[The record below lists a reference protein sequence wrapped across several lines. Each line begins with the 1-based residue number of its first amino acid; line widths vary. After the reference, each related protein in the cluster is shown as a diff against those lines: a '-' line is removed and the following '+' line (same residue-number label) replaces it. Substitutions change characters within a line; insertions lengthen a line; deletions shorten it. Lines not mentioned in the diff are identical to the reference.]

1 MESKP
6 AKKPKKN
13 TSASSKTKSAKKAT
27 PKKEAPKKTNNK
39 PTKEAKTSL
48 KEEKIVE
55 EVELVEEQEEDEKT
69 SVIGIIVL
77 VLMICLAGLLLFLR
91 CSKQEET
98 HMVTLDA
105 NDGSDVV
112 EKEIIDKGNLVKPED
127 PEREGYEF
135 MGWYVVGEDEKFDFD
150 REITSDMKI
159 EARWKAIEKE
169 ELNGISLDEEIT
181 LVVDGQAKLE
191 VKLDPR
197 DFEDVSLV
205 WSSSDEDIVSVDED
219 GNLTAHKKGKAKIT
233 VKTKDGKYEASCE
246 VTVSDEAVKVKGIT
260 LEKDDI
266 TISINQE
273 LYLDYEIK
281 PSNATNKEVTWSVED
296 KNIVS
301 VDKDGKI
308 TGKAPGKTIVKVMTK
323 DGKYIASV
331 IVRVRGGNVTD
342 ISLSGDDEVKVGETI
357 TLKATIKPSNA
368 DKTLTWTSSNPK
380 VATVDKNGKVKGVKA
395 GDVTITVKASNGKEA
410 THKVK
415 VVDNYV
421 LVLEQIVSET
431 DDFQYTITVKRNGK
445 KLSSS
450 EWQAFRY
457 NNVVKRSSNMTLFS
471 RDVDPKVKT
480 AVIVIDD
487 DHEYDATVEVIKK
500 KEG

>member
-39 PTKEAKTSL
+39 PPKEAKTSL

-135 MGWYVVGEDEKFDFD
+135 MGWYVVGEDKEFDFD

-159 EARWKAIEKE
+159 EARWKAIETE
-169 ELNGISLDEEIT
+169 ELKGISLDEEIT
-181 LVVDGQAKLE
+181 LVVDGTSKLE

-342 ISLSGDDEVKVGETI
+342 ISLSGDDEVKVGETV

-421 LVLEQIVSET
+421 LTLTEIKTELLT
-431 DDFQYTITVKRNGK
+431 FQYSVKVTKNGKTLNSDEYDQFFYNNEWYGSANLTVPSDQVTTKASGTKIKLNDGKMYSMTVK
-445 KLSSS
+445 
-450 EWQAFRY
+450 
-457 NNVVKRSSNMTLFS
+457 VVKA
-471 RDVDPKVKT
+471 K
-480 AVIVIDD
+480 
-487 DHEYDATVEVIKK
+487 
-500 KEG
+500 